1 MTEMHKLSAWQH
13 DGLPLL
19 RGGDVELDVAAHK
32 VSVRSARV
40 SLTPQ
45 EFRLL
50 QALMEHIDRVM
61 TSDELL
67 TSLWG
72 PNYAGDPGTLAVHI
86 LRLRTKLERRLDA
99 TQHIRTIR
107 GIGYIFDSTPPGS
120 QPV

>member
-1 MTEMHKLSAWQH
+1 MTEMHPPSALGH
-13 DGLPLL
+13 DGLPVLAE
-19 RGGDVELDVAAHK
+19 GDVELDVAAHR
-32 VSVRSARV
+32 VSVRSAPV
-40 SLTPQ
+40 SLTRQ

-50 QALMEHIDRVM
+50 QALMEHVDRVM

-72 PNYAGDPGTLAVHI
+72 PNYAGDPSTLAVHI

-99 TQHIRTIR
+99 TKHIRTIR

-120 QPV
+120 QLV